1 MMTADIRI
9 SNTPLHIDTCY
20 SFVANNEAGGVNI
33 FIGNVRNN
41 TNGRTVVKLDFECY
55 EKMALT
61 EMQKIAADA
70 NKIWGISHV
79 AIHHRIGSLLPGDT
93 AVIIAVASPHRA
105 ASFAACQ
112 YIIDTLKQT
121 VPIWK
126 KEYFTDGSHWVSA
139 HP

>member
-1 MMTADIRI
+1 MTADIKI
-9 SNTPLHIDTCY
+9 SNTPLNIDACY

-33 FIGNVRNN
+33 FVGNVRNN
-41 TNGRTVVKLDFECY
+41 TNGRDVVKLDFECY

-61 EMQKIAADA
+61 EMQKIATEA
-70 NKIWGISHV
+70 NNRWELSHI
-79 AIHHRIGSLLPGDT
+79 AIHHRIGTLLPGET
-93 AVIIAVASPHRA
+93 AVVIAVATPHRA

-112 YIIDTLKQT
+112 FIIDTLKQT

-126 KEYFTDGSHWVSA
+126 KEYFTDGAHWVSA